1 MAAMKLVRDK
11 VPEIMRAA
19 GQHPVVHIA
28 DAVEFQ
34 VLLRQKL
41 TEEVGEFLMS
51 QDPEELA
58 DILEVL
64 YALADCL
71 GLDAAKLEVLRREK
85 AERRGGFAER
95 VVWHGP
101 RPEVLFDP
109 TENA

>member
-1 MAAMKLVRDK
+1 MGGMKLVRDK
-11 VPEIMRAA
+11 IPEIMRAA
-19 GQHPVVHIA
+19 GQRAVVHTA

-41 TEEVGEFLMS
+41 TEEVDEFLIS

-64 YALADCL
+64 YTLADCL
-71 GLDAAKLEVLRREK
+71 GLDAVKLEALRQEK

-101 RPEVLFDP
+101 RPAIAPV
-109 TENA
+109 A